1 MLKVNFLPKYSIIL
15 VATCL
20 PYLNANAV
28 AFNDKESGIFI
39 SGAIGASQSQS
50 YIVNSNSYSVG
61 TGGSYNYDFDRQYS
75 ASGTINIGYK
85 ASFGDRNTW
94 NAFYFGG
101 SVDYYNFGKVI
112 DPNSSQVSKN
122 GNTGDITVNSTEY
135 LNLNA
140 LGGEIFI
147 GKYLASPFSIE
158 AGLGIGGNINGPS
171 QGLMGVFRFRVGYD
185 FFENFKVFVQYVGA
199 SFQKDTWNPV
209 FFFSD
214 LEYNNNGIT
223 INNEQIGI
231 EYTF

>member
-1 MLKVNFLPKYSIIL
+1 MLKNYSLTTYGIIL
-15 VATCL
+15 AALCTPHLEASATE
-20 PYLNANAV
+20 
-28 AFNDKESGIFI
+28 FNEKDSGIFI

-50 YIVNSNSYSVG
+50 YIVNSTSYNVG
-61 TGGSYNYDFDRQYS
+61 TGDNYNYDFNRQYS
-75 ASGTINIGYK
+75 VSGIINVGYK
-85 ASFGDRNTW
+85 ASFGDKNTW

-101 SVDYYNFGKVI
+101 SFDYYNFGKVI
-112 DPNSSQVSKN
+112 DPNSSQVEKN
-122 GNTGDITVNSTEY
+122 AVTGNVTVTNTDY

-158 AGLGIGGNINGPS
+158 AGLGMGGNINGPS

-185 FFENFKVFVQYVGA
+185 FFDNFKVFVQYVGA

-209 FFFSD
+209 FFFSN
-214 LEYNNNGIT
+214 LEYNNNAIT